1 MGPNKLL
8 EVLKR
13 GLTGPPA
20 SEKEFDLLVAAKLQD
35 VVKEYNIRFDK
46 ETLVPS
52 DDSLADDVFNAALDF
67 YTDVGS
73 YHMDT
78 ERIIKFDEN
87 EIRTGIKNA
96 RHKVVFG
103 EGKEAKAFSAR
114 KPEGKD
120 LPWTYVGAGIA
131 ASSEQLLSSLVEGYA
146 SIPEAN
152 AISVPSLTKID
163 GIDIRSPPLEFY
175 ASARMLSLA
184 HKAFKRV
191 GRPGLPIMNL
201 VSTAASQ
208 ISGIAASGP
217 QYGAKPSDGWLIPTY
232 PDLKIYNDALTKAA
246 YLHSWNAN
254 AGSEYTPLIGG
265 YSGGP
270 EGTAV
275 VTVAYSLN
283 AIMVL
288 DAVYQLYFISNIIDG
303 CTSSRD
309 ALWATAISG
318 QAISRNISVPI
329 ILLAYQA
336 AGPATEMLFY
346 EVTADSLATIP
357 SGLSFETVHPAKAA
371 LTDHILP
378 IESKFS
384 CDVAHA
390 ITGMKRSDANELAKT
405 LLKKYEANIRK
416 PPEGKRYQECYN
428 VKTGKPTR
436 EYMEFNKKMR
446 KEIFDLGINLA
457 K

>member
-1 MGPNKLL
+1 MI
-8 EVLKR
+8 
-13 GLTGPPA
+13 
-20 SEKEFDLLVAAKLQD
+20 AAKLQE
-35 VVKEYNIRFDK
+35 VVKEYDIRFDK
-46 ETLVPS
+46 ETLVPA
-52 DDSLADDVFNAALDF
+52 DDNLADSVFNAALDF
-67 YTDVGS
+67 FTAVGS

-87 EIRTGIKNA
+87 EIRTGIKNV
-96 RHKVVFG
+96 RHKVMFG
-103 EGKEAKAFSAR
+103 EGKQSKPFSAR
-114 KPEGKD
+114 KPESKD

-131 ASSEQLLSSLVEGYA
+131 ASSEQLLSALVEGYA
-146 SIPEAN
+146 SIPEAD

-175 ASARMLSLA
+175 ASVKMLSLA
-184 HKAFKRV
+184 HKVFERV

-201 VSTAASQ
+201 LSTAASQ
-208 ISGIAASGP
+208 IAGIAASGP
-217 QYGAKPSDGWLIPTY
+217 QYGTKPSDGWLIPTY

-246 YLHSWNAN
+246 YLHSWDAN

-275 VTVAYSLN
+275 VAVAYSLN

-288 DAVYQLYFISNIIDG
+288 DAVYQLYFISNIMNG

-309 ALWATAISG
+309 ALWATAMSG
-318 QAISRNISVPI
+318 QAISRNICAPT

-336 AGPATEMLFY
+336 AGPATDMLFY
-346 EVTADSLATIP
+346 EIAANSLATIP

-390 ITGMKRSDANELAKT
+390 ITGMKRTDANELAKT
-405 LLKKYEANIRK
+405 LLKKYEGNITK

-428 VKTGKPTR
+428 VKTGEPTR
-436 EYMEFNKKMR
+436 EYMQFNKKMR
-446 KEIFDLGINLA
+446 KEILDVGINLEVS
-457 K
+457 